1 MPVAGLGLSTETRD
15 HRQLQLPSQGHLDF
29 CTGSKIRIHGFN
41 LSFFK
46 SYVGSECWPR
56 YFKVTDTK
64 YYFLKMNSH
73 FLDKMMELTVRK
85 HTCT

>member
-1 MPVAGLGLSTETRD
+1 MPVAGLGLSRETVSFGY
-15 HRQLQLPSQGHLDF
+15 HVKANLTFVQGER
-29 CTGSKIRIHGFN
+29 RISFN

-46 SYVGSECWPR
+46 SYVESECWPR

-64 YYFLKMNSH
+64 YYFLKINSH
-73 FLDKMMELTVRK
+73 FLDKMMDLTVTN